1 MAPICP
7 CPCSINHE
15 GIKVPRSSLQ
25 NTMKYGEG
33 TEDVWVFTP
42 EFLANQTAP
51 YKAGAIHA
59 MDDTVVA
66 GRAAERIWAK
76 NRVYGKGEF
85 SWKVAD
91 ALGAANE
98 AAEKA
103 CAAKAEMNMVMKSGN
118 NYIVEI
124 AAFNRCAAYAS
135 QMFEEYVYLERLD
148 ELD

>member
-7 CPCSINHE
+7 CPYSINHE

-51 YKAGAIHA
+51 YKAGAIRA
-59 MDDTVVA
+59 MDDTAVA

-85 SWKVAD
+85 SWKAVN
-91 ALGAANE
+91 ALAAANE

-103 CAAKAEMNMVMKSGN
+103 CAAKAEMNLVMKAGN
-118 NYIVEI
+118 NYVVEI
-124 AAFNRCAAYAS
+124 AAFNRAATYAL

-148 ELD
+148 GLD